1 MHMEE
6 KYSIELLTERL
17 DSIEKLLKMLVVNSL
32 ADDLNDINNGEPCDN
47 KCELSSELKKFLK
60 DHNLIAVDTRLQNGF
75 TLVYIE
81 TEEFVKYRIK
91 DYQTLNCKIK
101 DTFYG
106 TIPVFKFTFLNT
118 RRRKRFMEEDIS
130 FCIHEKE
137 IHICA
142 RKA

>member
-1 MHMEE
+1 MM
-6 KYSIELLTERL
+6 KGIGLVFAGGGGKGASQGSPLFISFKSSARLLTT
-17 DSIEKLLKMLVVNSL
+17 SIFSSFSMESSRSVSNSILYFSSICIIPSTFLFSITIQHVYDKICRFNFFLFHIKLNY
-32 ADDLNDINNGEPCDN
+32 
-47 KCELSSELKKFLK
+47 
-60 DHNLIAVDTRLQNGF
+60 
-75 TLVYIE
+75 TL
-81 TEEFVKYRIK
+81 
-91 DYQTLNCKIK
+91 
-101 DTFYG
+101 YG